1 MAAPRRLLDQ
11 LDDVLLEVRHLF
23 RSPDFR
29 RLVLRSV
36 DVELSTLRLLRAV
49 ERHPSDPSVS
59 EVADT
64 LGIDQSTAS
73 RQIEQAAKAGYLTR
87 QRCAD
92 DGRRSKL
99 TLTPA
104 GTAVLADTNRNRRN
118 ALGQVTAGWSE
129 QDLRDLVRLLHELR
143 DGFDRAGGE

>member
-1 MAAPRRLLDQ
+1 MPASRNLLDQ

-59 EVADT
+59 DVAET

-73 RQIEQAAKAGYLTR
+73 RQIEQAVSAGYLTR
-87 QRCAD
+87 QRCTD
-92 DGRRSKL
+92 DARRSQL
-99 TLTPA
+99 TLTENGA
-104 GTAVLADTNRNRRN
+104 AVLADANRNRRK
-118 ALGQVTAGWSE
+118 ALGQVTGDWSD
-129 QDLRDLVRLLHELR
+129 QDLADLVRLLYELR
-143 DGFDRAGGE
+143 DGFDRVSE

>member
-1 MAAPRRLLDQ
+1 MPDSRRILDQ
-11 LDDVLLEVRHLF
+11 LDEVLLEVRHLF

-36 DVELSTLRLLRAV
+36 EVELSTLRLLRAV

-73 RQIEQAAKAGYLTR
+73 RQIEQAVKAGYLTR
-87 QRCAD
+87 QRCAND
-92 DGRRSKL
+92 ARRSKL
-99 TLTPA
+99 TLTA
-104 GTAVLADTNRNRRN
+104 DGTAVLADASRNRLD
-118 ALGQVTAGWSE
+118 ALGQVTADWSD
-129 QDLRDLVRLLHELR
+129 QDLRDLVRLLNELR
-143 DGFDRAGGE
+143 DGFDRVGGE